1 MGLDRRRQLTD
12 IDWKEP
18 NMRWSGVVI
27 TLSLATALALVLQAE
42 QAPAPAGAPGQGAGA
57 RQGGP
62 ATPGA
67 RPGGPGAPGGGRQ
80 GGGRA
85 GATGAPIG
93 GTLTPAVPDARG
105 WGWQVKASINPA
117 TPRPFYN
124 KAKELLF
131 QDKQIT
137 SYTMSTYN
145 PDLYCEVGKHYDYI
159 WFEMQHS
166 TMSYD
171 DVRRMLLTC
180 PGVGA
185 APMLRMSDALE
196 SSIQK
201 ATDLGA
207 IGIIVPTVDDALE
220 ARDAARFARY
230 PPVGRRSSGGGS
242 FGQVWP
248 GVNYRAT
255 VNDNMLVTVMI
266 ETLEGVANAEEIAAT
281 HGVDVILI
289 GNNDLSSFSGWNQ
302 NDPRYQDALI
312 KVHDAALKYGKYFG
326 NAGAQYLNGYV
337 LSADTRMVQNG
348 PARDGWTPPRGG
360 GPGGA
365 GRGAPAP
372 GRGRGDNLPEPD
384 PEPVIGLPGGAP
396 PAPGRGGRGQ

>member
-1 MGLDRRRQLTD
+1 MTMRNVLVAACLVAGVALGLEADQGAR
-12 IDWKEP
+12 
-18 NMRWSGVVI
+18 GG
-27 TLSLATALALVLQAE
+27 
-42 QAPAPAGAPGQGAGA
+42 QAPAAGAGQ
-57 RQGGP
+57 
-62 ATPGA
+62 
-67 RPGGPGAPGGGRQ
+67 GAPGGGRQ

-85 GATGAPIG
+85 GGAPIG
-93 GTLTPAVPDARG
+93 GTLTPAAVDARG
-105 WGWQVKASINPA
+105 WGWQVKASLNPA
-117 TPRPFYN
+117 TPRPLYN
-124 KAKELLF
+124 KAKELLL

-137 SYTMSTYN
+137 SYTMSSYN
-145 PDLYCEVGKHYDYI
+145 PELYCELRKHYDYV

-171 DVRRMLLTC
+171 EVRRMLLTC
-180 PGVGA
+180 PGADGA

-220 ARDAARFARY
+220 ARDAARFSRY

-242 FGQVWP
+242 FNQVWP
-248 GVNYRAT
+248 GLNYRAT
-255 VNDNMLVTVMI
+255 VNDNMLVVVMI

-281 HGVDVILI
+281 HGVDVVLI
-289 GNNDLSSFSGWNQ
+289 GNNDLSSFSGWSQ

-312 KVHDAALKYGKYFG
+312 KVRDAALKYGKYFG

-360 GPGGA
+360 GPGRGAAPA
-365 GRGAPAP
+365 GRG
-372 GRGRGDNLPEPD
+372 GRGDNIPEPEA
-384 PEPVIGLPGGAP
+384 EPVIGLPGGAGP
-396 PAPGRGGRGQ
+396 ATAPAPGRGGRGQ

>member
-1 MGLDRRRQLTD
+1 
-12 IDWKEP
+12 
-18 NMRWSGVVI
+18 MRWQHCGLMAIV
-27 TLSLATALALVLQAE
+27 AMGLALVLQAD
-42 QAPAPAGAPGQGAGA
+42 QGRGGSAPAGPAG
-57 RQGGP
+57 
-62 ATPGA
+62 
-67 RPGGPGAPGGGRQ
+67 PGGGRQ
-80 GGGRA
+80 GGGRTAGPA
-85 GATGAPIG
+85 GAPVG
-93 GTLTPAVPDARG
+93 GTLTPTPLDARG
-105 WGWQVKASINPA
+105 WGWQVKASVNPA

-124 KAKELLF
+124 KAKELLL

-137 SYTMSTYN
+137 SYTISSYN
-145 PDLYCEVGKHYDYI
+145 PDLYCEIGKHFDYV

-171 DVRRMLLTC
+171 EVRRMLLAC

-185 APMLRMSDALE
+185 APMIRMPDALE
-196 SSIQK
+196 SSIQR

-220 ARDAARFARY
+220 ARDAARFSRY

-281 HGVDVILI
+281 HGVDVVLI

-312 KVHDAALKYGKYFG
+312 TVRNAALKYGKYFG

-348 PARDGWTPPRGG
+348 PARDGWTAPRGT
-360 GPGGA
+360 GA
-365 GRGAPAP
+365 GRGTAPG
-372 GRGRGDNLPEPD
+372 GRGRGDATPEPD
-384 PEPVIGLPGGAP
+384 AEPVIGLPDGIP
-396 PAPGRGGRGQ
+396 PASAPGRSGRGQ

>member
-1 MGLDRRRQLTD
+1 MSWQRCGLTA
-12 IDWKEP
+12 
-18 NMRWSGVVI
+18 VVAI
-27 TLSLATALALVLQAE
+27 GLALVLHADQGRGD
-42 QAPAPAGAPGQGAGA
+42 AP
-57 RQGGP
+57 
-62 ATPGA
+62 
-67 RPGGPGAPGGGRQ
+67 PGGDQ

-85 GATGAPIG
+85 GGPRGGRAGGAPIG
-93 GTLTPAVPDARG
+93 GTLALTPVDERG
-105 WGWQVKASINPA
+105 WGWQVKASMNPA
-117 TPRPFYN
+117 TPRPLYN
-124 KAKELLF
+124 KGKELLL
-131 QDKQIT
+131 QDKQVT
-137 SYTMSTYN
+137 SYTISTFN
-145 PDLYCEVGKHYDYI
+145 PDLYCEVGKHFDYI

-171 DVRRMLLTC
+171 EVRRMILAC

-185 APMLRMSDALE
+185 APMIRMPDALE

-220 ARDAARFARY
+220 ARDAARFSRY

-242 FGQVWP
+242 FGQAWP

-281 HGVDVILI
+281 HGVDVVLM
-289 GNNDLSSFSGWNQ
+289 GNNDLSSFSGWGQ

-312 KVHDAALKYGKYFG
+312 KVRNAALKYGKYFG

-360 GPGGA
+360 GAG
-365 GRGAPAP
+365 GRGTAP
-372 GRGRGDNLPEPD
+372 GARGRGDATPEPD
-384 PEPVIGLPGGAP
+384 PEPVIGLPGGTP
-396 PAPGRGGRGQ
+396 PAAPGRGGRGQ

>member
-1 MGLDRRRQLTD
+1 MRLQHLALTAALAMG
-12 IDWKEP
+12 
-18 NMRWSGVVI
+18 
-27 TLSLATALALVLQAE
+27 LALVLQAD
-42 QAPAPAGAPGQGAGA
+42 QGRGGTAAPAGAPAPEGA
-57 RQGGP
+57 RQ
-62 ATPGA
+62 
-67 RPGGPGAPGGGRQ
+67 GGGRQ

-85 GATGAPIG
+85 GGATGAPIG
-93 GTLTPAVPDARG
+93 GTLTPAAADARG
-105 WGWQVKASINPA
+105 WGWQVKATMNPA
-117 TPRPFYN
+117 TPRPLYN
-124 KAKELLF
+124 KAKELLL

-137 SYTMSTYN
+137 SYTISTYN
-145 PDLYCEVGKHYDYI
+145 PELYCEVGKHYDYI

-171 DVRRMLLTC
+171 EVRRMLLTC

-220 ARDAARFARY
+220 ARDAARFSRY
-230 PPVGRRSSGGGS
+230 PPFGRRSSGGGS

-248 GVNYRAT
+248 GINYRAT

-266 ETLEGVANAEEIAAT
+266 ETLEGVANADEIAAT
-281 HGVDVILI
+281 HGVDVVLI
-289 GNNDLSSFSGWNQ
+289 GNNDLSSFSGWGQ

-348 PARDGWTPPRGG
+348 PARDGWTAPRGG
-360 GPGGA
+360 GPGG
-365 GRGAPAP
+365 GRGTAPA
-372 GRGRGDNLPEPD
+372 GRGRGDALPEPD
-384 PEPVIGLPGGAP
+384 AEPVIGLPAAP
-396 PAPGRGGRGQ
+396 APAPGRGGRGQ

>member
-1 MGLDRRRQLTD
+1 
-12 IDWKEP
+12 
-18 NMRWSGVVI
+18 MRWQHCGLTAVVAI
-27 TLSLATALALVLQAE
+27 GLALAVQAD
-42 QAPAPAGAPGQGAGA
+42 QGRGGAPGGAPGQ
-57 RQGGP
+57 
-62 ATPGA
+62 
-67 RPGGPGAPGGGRQ
+67 GGGRQ

-85 GATGAPIG
+85 AGGATGAPIG
-93 GTLTPAVPDARG
+93 GTLTPAPVDARG
-105 WGWQVKASINPA
+105 WGWQVKASMNPA
-117 TPRPFYN
+117 TPRPLYN
-124 KAKELLF
+124 KAKELLL

-137 SYTMSTYN
+137 SYTIATFN

-171 DVRRMLLTC
+171 EVRRMLLAC

-185 APMLRMSDALE
+185 APMIRMTDALE
-196 SSIQK
+196 SSIQR
-201 ATDLGA
+201 ATDLGS

-220 ARDAARFARY
+220 ARDAARFSRY
-230 PPVGRRSSGGGS
+230 PPFGRRSSGGGS

-255 VNDNMLVTVMI
+255 INDNMLVTVMI

-281 HGVDVILI
+281 HGVDVVLI
-289 GNNDLSSFSGWNQ
+289 GNNDLSSFSGWGQ

-312 KVHDAALKYGKYFG
+312 QVRNAALKYGKYFG

-348 PARDGWTPPRGG
+348 PARDGWTAPRGG
-360 GPGGA
+360 GAGGA
-365 GRGAPAP
+365 GRGTAP
-372 GRGRGDNLPEPD
+372 GRTRP
-384 PEPVIGLPGGAP
+384 
-396 PAPGRGGRGQ
+396 R

>member
-1 MGLDRRRQLTD
+1 MNVRNFAAAACVAAGLA
-12 IDWKEP
+12 I
-18 NMRWSGVVI
+18 
-27 TLSLATALALVLQAE
+27 VLQAE
-42 QAPAPAGAPGQGAGA
+42 QAPAPAPAG
-57 RQGGP
+57 
-62 ATPGA
+62 
-67 RPGGPGAPGGGRQ
+67 Q
-80 GGGRA
+80 GGGRGA
-85 GATGAPIG
+85 ATGQLIG
-93 GTLTPAVPDARG
+93 GTLTPKKTDERG
-105 WGWQVKASINPA
+105 WGWAVKASVNPA

-137 SYTMSTYN
+137 SYTISTYN
-145 PDLYCEVGKHYDYI
+145 AESYCEIAKHFDYI

-166 TMSYD
+166 TMSWD
-171 DVRRMLLTC
+171 EVRRMILAC

-185 APMLRMSDALE
+185 APFIRMPDAFE

-207 IGIIVPTVDDALE
+207 IGIIVPTVDDAIE
-220 ARDAARFARY
+220 ARDAARFSRY
-230 PPVGRRSSGGGS
+230 PPTGRRSSGGGS
-242 FGQVWP
+242 FGQAWP

-281 HGVDVILI
+281 AGVDVIIL
-289 GNNDLSSFSGWNQ
+289 GNNDLSSFSGWAQ
-302 NDPRYQDALI
+302 NDPRYQDALV

-360 GPGGA
+360 GA
-365 GRGAPAP
+365 GRGAAPA
-372 GRGRGDNLPEPD
+372 GRGGRSNAPAPD
-384 PEPVIGLPGGAP
+384 PEPVIGLPAK
-396 PAPGRGGRGQ
+396 

>member
-1 MGLDRRRQLTD
+1 MRGLHRVAAAC
-12 IDWKEP
+12 IAA
-18 NMRWSGVVI
+18 GFV
-27 TLSLATALALVLQAE
+27 LALHAE
-42 QAPAPAGAPGQGAGA
+42 QGPAPGRGGGAGA
-57 RQGGP
+57 
-62 ATPGA
+62 
-67 RPGGPGAPGGGRQ
+67 
-80 GGGRA
+80 A
-85 GATGAPIG
+85 GAGGKLIG

-105 WGWQVKASINPA
+105 WGWQVKASVNPA

-137 SYTMSTYN
+137 SYTISTYN
-145 PDLYCEVGKHYDYI
+145 TDFYCEVAKHFDYV

-166 TMSYD
+166 TMSFD
-171 DVRRMLLTC
+171 EVRRMILAC
-180 PGVGA
+180 PGAGA
-185 APMLRMSDALE
+185 APMIRMPDALE

-220 ARDAARFARY
+220 ARDAARFSRY
-230 PPVGRRSSGGGS
+230 PPFGRRSSGGGS

-281 HGVDVILI
+281 HGVDVVLM
-289 GNNDLSSFSGWNQ
+289 GNNDLSSFSGWPQ
-302 NDPRYQDALI
+302 NDPRYQDALV

-348 PARDGWTPPRGG
+348 PARDGWMPPARG
-360 GPGGA
+360 GGA
-365 GRGAPAP
+365 GRGAPAT
-372 GRGRGDNLPEPD
+372 GRGRGDNAPEPD
-384 PEPVIGLPGGAP
+384 AEPVIGLPGSQAP
-396 PAPGRGGRGQ
+396 GTSAPAPGRGGRGQ